1 MVLYEVTLDVEG
13 RLGPAL
19 AEYMAHD
26 HIPAIWATGCFQRI
40 RFDQASPSRFRT
52 CYQAESQADLD
63 RYLRNHAPEMRAE
76 FASHFPEGVTL
87 AREIWTIQEIWC

>member
-1 MVLYEVTLDVEG
+1 MVLYEVTLDVER
-13 RLGPAL
+13 RLGSAL
-19 AEYMAHD
+19 AEYMAQD

-63 RYLRNHAPEMRAE
+63 RYLRNHAPQMRAE

-87 AREIWTIQEIWC
+87 AREIWTVQEIWC